1 MLTYRVSP
9 DLARALA
16 GAREL
21 ALAEGSS
28 KVTTRHLL
36 HASLHD
42 PDGAA
47 SRVVRRAGA
56 TPAAALAAL
65 APITS
70 SDRRPGRRP
79 PSEDGVAKAAHRRA
93 ITFAEQLGHRAVDTG
108 HLVYGLAGGTDDAAA
123 ALGSVG
129 LTVEGLR
136 SAVVAV
142 ADGSAAPPVAT
153 AGSAGATVHGLPPA
167 VPTRPTRFDRFDLPA
182 RGAVVASQQLARAHG
197 RALIEPAHLAMGA
210 LQDREAAAAIAVAAA
225 GASVD
230 ALVALLDAGCTK
242 GGPPTEGHLQFA
254 PATKDAITRAMARA
268 EVDGG
273 PVDTAHLLAGVLGDP
288 TLASAVASLGVDV
301 GALTRAVTQDAAPPE
316 GGHDTFWPPW
326 SADR

>member
-47 SRVVRRAGA
+47 SRVVRRAG
-56 TPAAALAAL
+56 
-65 APITS
+65 
-70 SDRRPGRRP
+70 
-79 PSEDGVAKAAHRRA
+79 
-93 ITFAEQLGHRAVDTG
+93 
-108 HLVYGLAGGTDDAAA
+108 
-123 ALGSVG
+123 
-129 LTVEGLR
+129 
-136 SAVVAV
+136 
-142 ADGSAAPPVAT
+142 
-153 AGSAGATVHGLPPA
+153 
-167 VPTRPTRFDRFDLPA
+167 
-182 RGAVVASQQLARAHG
+182 
-197 RALIEPAHLAMGA
+197 
-210 LQDREAAAAIAVAAA
+210 
-225 GASVD
+225 
-230 ALVALLDAGCTK
+230 ALLDAGCTK